1 MPIFLLFVIFL
12 RFPVYLSFFRCFSSF
27 LSNSSVFS
35 LFFVIFGH
43 KKFVYSKILLYL
55 CTIFYKNALK
65 QGQNIHEKS
74 TKETR

>member
-12 RFPVYLSFFRCFSSF
+12 RFSCLFVF
-27 LSNSSVFS
+27 FS
-35 LFFVIFGH
+35 LFFFIFAKFFHFFTFFVIFGH

-55 CTIFYKNALK
+55 CAIFYKNALK